1 MFIKSLEVNN
11 FRNYVNQKIEFSR
24 ETNIIYGKN
33 AQGKTNL
40 LEAVSLFSSGKS
52 FRRAQDR
59 NLIKDGEPSSKINI
73 EFEINGVGK
82 DAEIIINRESKKY
95 IKLCGAP
102 LHKTSELLGQF
113 KSVIFSPEEMSLI
126 TGAPELRR
134 NFTDL
139 VISSEKPVYYNIL
152 KRYYKILKQKN
163 NLLKQN
169 NSSKEETLAVWNESL
184 AQAGAKIMVY
194 RKSFI
199 DLINPYVKETF
210 EEITEGKEDIKINYV
225 PSVSAEEF
233 EENTLYD
240 LLLNSM
246 NKKMQAEI
254 MLGASVCGIH
264 RDDYSFFING
274 KNAKS
279 FSSQGQQRTAIIAL
293 KMAQAEII
301 KENCGEYPV
310 FLLDDVMSEL
320 DFERRNYLSEKI
332 KDKQVIITCTDKYE
346 SAGAKCFYVE
356 NGTVSEE

>member
-1 MFIKSLEVNN
+1 MFIKSLEINN
-11 FRNYVNQKIEFSR
+11 FRNYVNQKIVFSR

-59 NLIKDGEPSSKINI
+59 NMIKDGEASSKINI
-73 EFEINGVGK
+73 EFDINGVEK

-102 LHKTSELLGQF
+102 LRKTSELLGQF

-169 NSSKEETLAVWNESL
+169 NASKEKTLAVWNESL

-194 RKSFI
+194 RKEFT
-199 DLINPYVKETF
+199 DLINPYVNNTF
-210 EEITEGKEDIKINYV
+210 EEITEGKENIKINYM
-225 PSVSAEEF
+225 PSVSSDSF
-233 EENTLYD
+233 EESTLCET
-240 LLLNSM
+240 LLNSM

-254 MLGASVCGIH
+254 MLGAAVCGIH
-264 RDDYSFFING
+264 RDDYAFFING
-274 KNAKS
+274 KNAKN

-332 KDKQVIITCTDKYE
+332 KDKQVIITCTDKYD
-346 SAGAKCFYVE
+346 SAGAKYFRVI
-356 NGTVSEE
+356 NGSVSEE

>member
-11 FRNYVNQKIEFSR
+11 FRNYVSQKIEFSR

-33 AQGKTNL
+33 AQGKTNII
-40 LEAVSLFSSGKS
+40 EAISLFSSGKS
-52 FRRAQDR
+52 FRRANDR
-59 NLIKDGEPSSKINI
+59 DMIRDSETNSKINT
-73 EFEINGVGK
+73 EFEICGVSK
-82 DAEIIINRESKKY
+82 DAEIIISRDKKKF

-102 LHKTSELLGQF
+102 LRKTSELLGQF
-113 KSVIFSPEEMSLI
+113 RSVIFSPEEMSLI

-134 NFTDL
+134 NFIDL

-163 NLLKQN
+163 NLLKKN
-169 NSSKEETLAVWNESL
+169 DSSKEKTLAVWNESL
-184 AQAGAKIMVY
+184 AAAGAEIMIY
-194 RKSFI
+194 RNELIS
-199 DLINPYVKETF
+199 LINPYADNIFK
-210 EEITEGKEDIKINYV
+210 EITEGKENIKINYI
-225 PSVSAEEF
+225 PSVLPREF
-233 EENTLYD
+233 NKEKLYE
-240 LLLNSM
+240 LLLCAM

-254 MLGASVCGIH
+254 MLGAASVGIH
-264 RDDYSFFING
+264 RDDIAFFING

-279 FSSQGQQRTAIIAL
+279 FSSQGQQRTAIISL

-332 KDKQVIITCTDKYE
+332 KDKQVIITCTDKYT
-346 SAGAKCFYVE
+346 SKGAKYFLVQ

>member
-1 MFIKSLEVNN
+1 MYIKSLEVNN
-11 FRNYVNQKIEFSR
+11 FRNYVNQKLEFSR

-40 LEAVSLFSSGKS
+40 LEAVSLFSSGRS

-59 NLIKDGEPSSKINI
+59 NMIKDGEPSSKINI
-73 EFEINGVGK
+73 EFDINGVFK
-82 DAEIIINRESKKY
+82 DAEIIINRESKKF

-102 LHKTSELLGQF
+102 LRKTSELLGQF

-163 NLLKQN
+163 NLLKKN
-169 NSSKEETLAVWNESL
+169 DSSKEKTLAVWNESL
-184 AQAGAKIMVY
+184 AQAGADIMIY
-194 RKSFI
+194 RKKFT
-199 DLINPYVKETF
+199 DLINPYADGIF
-210 EEITEGKEDIKINYV
+210 SEITEGKENIKINYV
-225 PSVSAEEF
+225 PSVSAEDYEK
-233 EENTLYD
+233 NTLYD
-240 LLLNSM
+240 ILLNAM
-246 NKKMQAEI
+246 NKKLQAEI
-254 MLGASVCGIH
+254 LLGAAVVGIH

-274 KNAKS
+274 KNAKN

-301 KENCGEYPV
+301 KENSGEYPV

-320 DFERRNYLSEKI
+320 DGERRKYLSEKI
-332 KDKQVIITCTDKYE
+332 KDKQVIITCTDKYK
-346 SAGAKCFYVE
+346 SKGAKYFSVQ
-356 NGTVSEE
+356 NGAVSEE